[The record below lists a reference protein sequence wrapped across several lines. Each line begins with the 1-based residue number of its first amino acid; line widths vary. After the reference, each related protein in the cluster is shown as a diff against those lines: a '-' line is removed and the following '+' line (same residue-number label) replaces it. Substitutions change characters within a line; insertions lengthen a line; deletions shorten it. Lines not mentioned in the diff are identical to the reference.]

1 MQVLRFPLPT
11 LMLKPPSRGSG
22 GDTDSVAGSMMYVDS
37 EPAKSMGY
45 RQEPVSASPC
55 SSLEA
60 GDGDGEAAVV
70 SRVYPP

>member
-22 GDTDSVAGSMMYVDS
+22 GDTDSVAGSMLYVDS

-45 RQEPVSASPC
+45 RQEPVSASP
-55 SSLEA
+55 EA